1 MPWRRNVS
9 LSLKLFRGFLKD
21 YQNKLMN
28 HEPELDE
35 NEIVSLLSRHEEIL
49 QKLTEVMKNRVEMTD
64 AHADAIRMLLQTTV
78 EGQSNI
84 EKVAERLYLLENTV
98 KSAIVALK
106 KYSDGLADQ
115 IEGILEKVSK

>member
-1 MPWRRNVS
+1 
-9 LSLKLFRGFLKD
+9 
-21 YQNKLMN
+21 MN